1 MELEKELSRS
11 GTIGFG
17 EIARIA
23 NAMKISKNATKEAFE
38 LFLKA
43 KKKNSFFGKNTK
55 VIADACLYIACRKH
69 EMPWT
74 IKDIAEESKVSA
86 KNIRKEVKV
95 LLQKL
100 EIKLPPA
107 DPSIFIDRFCFDLNL
122 SDKAKSKA
130 EKILE
135 TAKEAA
141 EPKLTDGKAGAIA
154 AAIVYIAALLSGEH
168 RTQKEVSDATDVT
181 VVTISKRYQEI
192 ARKLDIDTIL

>member
-1 MELEKELSRS
+1 MKLLEELSRS
-11 GTIGFG
+11 GSIGFG
-17 EIARIA
+17 RIVEMA
-23 NAMKISKNATKEAFE
+23 NAMKIPDYVREKALE
-38 LFLKA
+38 LFSEA
-43 KKKNSFFGKNTK
+43 KEKYLLCGRSTEI
-55 VIADACLYIACRKH
+55 IASACLYIACRIHK
-69 EMPWT
+69 EPWT
-74 IKDIAEESKVSA
+74 IENIVKESNSSI
-86 KNIRKEVKV
+86 KNTRKASEV

-100 EIKLPPA
+100 EIKLSPA
-107 DPSIFIDRFCFDLNL
+107 DPSVFINKFCADLKL
-122 SDKAKSKA
+122 SGKVKLKA

-168 RTQKEVSDATDVT
+168 CTQKEVSDATDVT